1 MFNFL
6 KVNRDSDIEST
17 MESFVPAAG
26 WNELRKRYPPRID
39 RKRGLRSL
47 SQAMEMENPENLQ
60 CTSSAP
66 RWEIS
71 PMDCVSES
79 EILQVEEG
87 LVLERAVAEF
97 DACFASAPFLD
108 DLDWALQTYEICE
121 RSSSESDL
129 MDEELELLEE
139 VQDLTRFVARTTPRR
154 SQVASSQVASSSPSI
169 PD

>member
-1 MFNFL
+1 
-6 KVNRDSDIEST
+6 
-17 MESFVPAAG
+17 
-26 WNELRKRYPPRID
+26 
-39 RKRGLRSL
+39 
-47 SQAMEMENPENLQ
+47 
-60 CTSSAP
+60 
-66 RWEIS
+66 
-71 PMDCVSES
+71 MDCVSES

-121 RSSSESDL
+121 RSSSESDP
-129 MDEELELLEE
+129 MDEELEMLEE